1 MSMAGGAGIG
11 QKRVIGIVG
20 GMGPR
25 AHVLFEENLLTKAV
39 DVLGA
44 AKDADFPAWALVS
57 FPGTPDRTR
66 ALRGRGE
73 SPLPAIKESLA
84 RLAGAGVDFA
94 VAPCVTSHAFLAGEG
109 LPLPVLSLP
118 AVTARV
124 AAAAGVRRAGI
135 LATSGTLAAGL
146 FDRAFSEAGIGS
158 VSPLDLPNGEAAQ
171 LNLVMTAIYGPG
183 GGMAD
188 DTAGGIKGGG
198 PTPET
203 DALLLAAGKNLVAAG
218 ADALVMGCT
227 EISFA
232 AGRLARAGVRLVDPL
247 AIAAE
252 AAIRYA
258 YGLPFAG
265 AGAEGSEEI
274 WEKCFL

>member
-1 MSMAGGAGIG
+1 MADGAKAGR
-11 QKRVIGIVG
+11 KRVIGIVG

-25 AHVLFEENLLTKAV
+25 AHVLFEESLLAKAG

-44 AKDADFPAWALVS
+44 VKDADFPAWVLTS
-57 FPGTPDRTR
+57 FPGTPDRTQ
-66 ALRGRGE
+66 ALCGEGE

-84 RLAGAGVDFA
+84 RLAATGADFA
-94 VAPCVTSHAFLAGEG
+94 VVVCITSHAFLAGEA
-109 LPLPVLSLP
+109 LPLPVLNLP

-124 AAAAGVRRAGI
+124 ASAAGVRRAGI
-135 LATSGTLAAGL
+135 LATSGTLGTGL
-146 FDRAFSEAGIGS
+146 FDKAFAAAGIGS
-158 VSPLDLPNGEAAQ
+158 VSPLELPGGEVMQ
-171 LNLVMTAIYGPG
+171 LELVMTAIYGPR
-183 GGMAD
+183 GGMAGGA
-188 DTAGGIKGGG
+188 AGGIKGNG

-203 DALLLAAGKNLVAAG
+203 DALLLSAGRKLVAAG

-232 AGRLARAGVRLVDPL
+232 AGRLAEAGVRLVDPL

-265 AGAEGSEEI
+265 GATEGSEEI
-274 WEKCFL
+274 WERCFL